1 MYDTRDN
8 NSIGGITLMKFTVL
22 FFRRYK
28 ISHIYLVYKIV
39 FSVTN
44 VSPTFIIS
52 GTNNNL
58 EH

>member
-8 NSIGGITLMKFTVL
+8 NSIGGITLMKLTVL